1 MCILN
6 HPSRWKLHFK
16 NISVTG
22 DRVFSMEKP
31 WQDQRSFPVVF
42 EEQGKMFTLGEQM
55 QSLNIYRA
63 NEYRNHG
70 EIIATPVT
78 KLRPASIFSI

>member
-1 MCILN
+1 
-6 HPSRWKLHFK
+6 
-16 NISVTG
+16 
-22 DRVFSMEKP
+22 MEKP

-63 NEYRNHG
+63 NEFRNHG
-70 EIIATPVT
+70 EIISTPVT
-78 KLRPASIFSI
+78 KLRPASKFSE